1 MVRDTA
7 TIDYLCALCPKFAK
21 PRQLVRVEVS
31 EVSNLNL

>member
-1 MVRDTA
+1 MVRGKA
-7 TIDYLCALCPKFAK
+7 TIDYLSDLCPEFAK